1 MNFFAQNENSTQRS
15 RCLFPSK
22 LAPWLAE
29 IEGWG
34 GGGQRRR
41 WGELEAI
48 PAAEVENYDEQTTR
62 QGASVVFGRPVEFN
76 LKNKKKRRVNKD
88 TVV

>member
-34 GGGQRRR
+34 GGQRRR

-62 QGASVVFGRPVEFN
+62 QGASVVYLVGRSN
-76 LKNKKKRRVNKD
+76 LI
-88 TVV
+88 